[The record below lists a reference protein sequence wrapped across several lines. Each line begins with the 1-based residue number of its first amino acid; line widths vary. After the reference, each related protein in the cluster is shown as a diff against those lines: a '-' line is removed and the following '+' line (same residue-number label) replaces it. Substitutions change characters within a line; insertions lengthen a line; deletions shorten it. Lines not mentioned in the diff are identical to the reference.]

1 MERHQVLFVLKGDK
15 ISQFRWADGELSQIT
30 KKGIGHVNYDSS
42 SYWNEWSEDNYF
54 SIDGDDIFD
63 ALFLA
68 DRPGAFR
75 DLPEWCTSRK
85 HRTTWNIELLEKLAS
100 QWEMAF
106 CIFLAGTE
114 YKFGQKYSRLSS
126 SRFYLS
132 SSLGFAI
139 PNLCI
144 LPLKDRI
151 MLVSLEGSGRSSVK
165 IDKAIPYQQ
174 SHLKDQIRQMMT
186 DLQSDLDVKDD
197 ELAFVMIE
205 NEDDVLTLKL
215 ENALG
220 NTLKKIAPLPPLL
233 DNYATELK
241 KDASKLVDDYGINF
255 DDKSYLL
262 ANGGIQKYDF
272 SLLAYT
278 VDCEKFLRHCSAKW
292 LLA

>member
-1 MERHQVLFVLKGDK
+1 
-15 ISQFRWADGELSQIT
+15 
-30 KKGIGHVNYDSS
+30 
-42 SYWNEWSEDNYF
+42 
-54 SIDGDDIFD
+54 
-63 ALFLA
+63 
-68 DRPGAFR
+68 
-75 DLPEWCTSRK
+75 
-85 HRTTWNIELLEKLAS
+85 
-100 QWEMAF
+100 
-106 CIFLAGTE
+106 
-114 YKFGQKYSRLSS
+114 
-126 SRFYLS
+126 
-132 SSLGFAI
+132 
-139 PNLCI
+139 
-144 LPLKDRI
+144 